1 MRLYSMDTRLRHSGM
16 TKRENALHELKK
28 IGRKAMGLNT
38 MRFLS
43 LLFTALA
50 LAPSLAHLLELPNKI
65 NLPAEDY
72 LTVQQIYRGWALLGI
87 VVFGALLSTLVLT
100 IMVRK
105 KRKAFILTLI
115 ALLCIVGTQIVFW
128 TFTYPAN
135 KATDNW
141 TALPATWLELRNQW
155 EYSHA
160 TGAGL
165 NLIALTTLILSVLV
179 RDE

>member
-1 MRLYSMDTRLRHSGM
+1 MRL
-16 TKRENALHELKK
+16 K
-28 IGRKAMGLNT
+28 T

-50 LAPSLAHLLELPNKI
+50 LAPGLAHLLELPNII
-65 NLPAEDY
+65 NLSAEDY

-87 VVFGALLSTLVLT
+87 VLIGALILNLVLT
-100 IMVRK
+100 TMVRN
-105 KRKAFILTLI
+105 RPQVFILNLI
-115 ALLCIVGTQIVFW
+115 AFLCIAGTLAVFF

-135 KATDNW
+135 QQTNNW
-141 TALPATWLELRNQW
+141 TMLPPNWLELRKQW

-165 NLIALTTLILSVLV
+165 ELIALITLILSVLV
-179 RDE
+179 KDE